1 MERPIEWCRARMLGR
16 RSPLSASLPFA
27 PESRRDAIVSLRA
40 VISEIAAVPD
50 TVSDPE
56 VGRRKLAW
64 WRDALRDRAPHPAI
78 EGLVASGAAQRL
90 APERFDP
97 LIASVAATLEP
108 PRFERR
114 DDAWAHCM
122 ALGGP
127 AAGLEVELVDDE
139 AVSVGN
145 WSAIGGFAYLVRLLR
160 DLGVDARAGRWS
172 VPLDLQAEYQV
183 ARQDILGASISRGFD
198 GMVRAWLD
206 DGCRRVD
213 DAIEGLPAEYRW
225 RQRHLLISHAL
236 DRRLAQALARH
247 PRRILDRRVQTGH
260 VGNVWRAWRQARRLA
275 RAAHSG
281 LNRN

>member
-1 MERPIEWCRARMLGR
+1 MERPIEWCRLRMLGR
-16 RSPLSASLPFA
+16 HSPLAASLPFA
-27 PESRRDAIVSLRA
+27 PEPLRDAIVSLRA

-56 VGRRKLAW
+56 IGRRKLAW
-64 WRDALRDRAPHPAI
+64 WSGALRDRAPHPAI
-78 EGLVASGAAQRL
+78 EGLIASGAARSV
-90 APERFDP
+90 APERFEP

-127 AAGLEVELVDDE
+127 AASLEVEMVDVADLP
-139 AVSVGN
+139 AGN
-145 WSAIGGFAYLVRLLR
+145 WSALGGFAYLVRLLR
-160 DLGVDARAGRWS
+160 DLGADARANRWS

-183 ARQDILGASISRGFD
+183 ARHDIAGGSVSRGFD

-206 DGCRRVD
+206 DGRRRVD
-213 DAIEGLPAEYRW
+213 EALGGLPAEHRW
-225 RQRHLLISHAL
+225 RQRHLMISYTL

-260 VGNVWRAWRQARRLA
+260 AINVWHAWRQARRLA
-275 RAAHSG
+275 RAANTGFSP
-281 LNRN
+281 N